1 VTGVA
6 EPAAVVVLSAV
17 PAGVAEPA
25 AVVVLSAAVWRL
37 SGSSA

>member
-6 EPAAVVVLSAV
+6 EPAAVVVLSAE